1 MVPVDSP
8 SRAASGHVIAIR
20 TSRFSGSKDP
30 GTGAQDVPT
39 YVDIYP
45 YI

>member
-1 MVPVDSP
+1 MAPVDSP

-20 TSRFSGSKDP
+20 ASRFSGFMDP
-30 GTGAQDVPT
+30 GTGAQEVPT
-39 YVDIYP
+39 YIDIYL